1 MRIKLPIIVLTLL
14 TYDLFSFSSCTFTF
28 LHSPSLFLPRTH
40 ARVHTLFLLLSD
52 SVPLCA
58 VDAQIDT
65 EQKIVEH
72 GVRNLCT
79 RITNGSRVESGTGRA
94 AALSSLPVQT
104 RRKPRAAKKKMARAV
119 APRTTQQY
127 ERVFF
132 FFFFMYK
139 LKGKSETITDS
150 LPVFL
155 FLSFLFCFLV
165 LLLFLPFSL
174 RPVRL
179 LVITILIV
187 RRSSPRPRELG
198 SVHALVYTHIHTKRT
213 GIATLRVYAL
223 QPMYAYVR
231 NTIGWRAGSTQGN
244 SDRSTNCLIQHR

>member
-132 FFFFMYK
+132 FSSLCTNLRVRAK
-139 LKGKSETITDS
+139 LSPTRCRCFS
-150 LPVFL
+150 FFL
-155 FLSFLFCFLV
+155 FFSVSSSSFSFSLSPSVLSAYSLLLYLSFVVLRLV
-165 LLLFLPFSL
+165 RGNSGPYTRSCTHTFTRNELASPLYGSMLYSLCTRMYVILLDG
-174 RPVRL
+174 
-179 LVITILIV
+179 
-187 RRSSPRPRELG
+187 ELG
-198 SVHALVYTHIHTKRT
+198 PLKETAIVPRIV
-213 GIATLRVYAL
+213 
-223 QPMYAYVR
+223 
-231 NTIGWRAGSTQGN
+231 
-244 SDRSTNCLIQHR
+244 